1 MAQLELYPGIIF
13 TIPTAPPK
21 AEIINGWKTKKDQ
34 RWERYEIPMI
44 ALPTGTSIRLDE
56 IDPQIVEELYE
67 SEHEDVRKFIDED
80 NARCTNGV
88 WFMNNGTATYITGYH
103 YEYLQWY
110 SLDVGAPF
118 YSDKDRRWYYFT
130 QLCFEDMECMGELY
144 GKKRRDGFS
153 HRCMSITLASAR
165 KTFNAEYGMMSK
177 TGGDAKELFA
187 KLIFAFKKYPSFYK
201 PQVASAEDIQ
211 KELFFKEPSKRI
223 SHKNRR
229 TVHGVSLETKIN
241 WRNTRENSYDG
252 LKVKVLS
259 GDECFHPDTKIL
271 CEGYV
276 FRKISDIKIGDKVI
290 VEGGDLKKVYKTFR
304 GEDEMFLIHQPYAKD
319 YIVSAKHRLVL
330 EQRIKKDSTKD
341 DGEKLYTPPEF
352 IALMKNRKKLTYAT
366 RASMLPMPAQQNEI
380 PPYLFG
386 LWIGDGVKSNAK
398 IVCNP
403 VEDPEVVE
411 YIYAY
416 AKENNYNVSVDNI
429 SEKCHVLGLIMK
441 LKGRTR
447 ENPFVK
453 ELKRLKCYK
462 NKHIPK
468 GYLVNSEENRLQLL
482 AGIIDSDGY
491 YSDRGF
497 FEIGMSKKNIIEDIY
512 FLSKSLGFSVS
523 EIKESKSNFKTNVYK
538 ICISGEAWR
547 IPTKVKRKRDTR
559 RKLKYKF
566 RKNRI
571 EVHPIGIGKYVGIQ
585 LFAFSDNERKLILE
599 DFTLSMNCA
608 KLEKDVSFRKWLAV
622 ASTCLTQG
630 RKIIGKA
637 LMGSSVE
644 EAEKGGKEFKE
655 VWMNS
660 NPLER
665 DLNGRTISGLYR
677 YFTPAEDGLE
687 GFIDEYGMSV
697 METPAKPVMGIDG
710 QLIKIGAIE
719 YLENVLKSKKEAGD
733 MIGYYEAKRQFPRT
747 EADMFLDPK
756 NETASLPVEKIYQQ
770 IEINNGFPTL
780 PIRQGNFQWK
790 DGLQDTYVVF
800 HDDPKGRWL
809 VYWMP
814 KPEDRSKWVLLR
826 GLKSPSFKDFGCFGL
841 DPYDHKLT
849 SEGKGSNAASHGY
862 RKFDHMD
869 PLFSDIFVTE
879 YLARPMDPYEMYED
893 ILMQCVFYGWPVLGE
908 SNKPG
913 CMTYFENRGYFNY
926 LMMRPAATHTDWS
939 EENQESPWI
948 PTTGDAVRNSLV
960 SYLRAYIYQKI
971 GLNEQ
976 TKKPGN
982 MVFNRTLQDW
992 LVFKGEGQ
1000 WTDWDLTVSTMLAIA
1015 GSLDYKP
1022 KKKEVKNMQFF
1033 PVFGKDGRQIN
1044 PHSDRPVSD
1053 NPLVVPFGR

>member
-1 MAQLELYPGIIF
+1 MAQLELYPGIVF
-13 TIPTAPPK
+13 SIPTAPPK

-80 NARCTNGV
+80 NARCTHGV
-88 WFMNNGTATYITGYH
+88 WFMNNGTPTYITGYH

-118 YSDKDRRWYYFT
+118 YSDKDRRWYYFVDY
-130 QLCFEDMECMGELY
+130 CFKDPECMGMLY

-165 KTFNAEYGMMSK
+165 KSFDAEYGMMSK
-177 TGGDAKELFA
+177 TGDDAKRLFA
-187 KLIFAFKKYPSFYK
+187 KLILAFKKYPSFYK

-211 KELFFKEPSKRI
+211 KELFFKEPAKRV
-223 SHKNRR
+223 SQKNRR

-252 LKVKVLS
+252 SKVKILT
-259 GDECFHPDTKIL
+259 GDE
-271 CEGYV
+271 V
-276 FRKISDIKIGDKVI
+276 
-290 VEGGDLKKVYKTFR
+290 
-304 GEDEMFLIHQPYAKD
+304 
-319 YIVSAKHRLVL
+319 
-330 EQRIKKDSTKD
+330 
-341 DGEKLYTPPEF
+341 
-352 IALMKNRKKLTYAT
+352 
-366 RASMLPMPAQQNEI
+366 
-380 PPYLFG
+380 
-386 LWIGDGVKSNAK
+386 
-398 IVCNP
+398 
-403 VEDPEVVE
+403 
-411 YIYAY
+411 
-416 AKENNYNVSVDNI
+416 
-429 SEKCHVLGLIMK
+429 
-441 LKGRTR
+441 
-447 ENPFVK
+447 
-453 ELKRLKCYK
+453 
-462 NKHIPK
+462 
-468 GYLVNSEENRLQLL
+468 
-482 AGIIDSDGY
+482 
-491 YSDRGF
+491 
-497 FEIGMSKKNIIEDIY
+497 
-512 FLSKSLGFSVS
+512 
-523 EIKESKSNFKTNVYK
+523 
-538 ICISGEAWR
+538 
-547 IPTKVKRKRDTR
+547 
-559 RKLKYKF
+559 
-566 RKNRI
+566 
-571 EVHPIGIGKYVGIQ
+571 
-585 LFAFSDNERKLILE
+585 
-599 DFTLSMNCA
+599 A
-608 KLEKDVSFRKWLAV
+608 KLERDVSFRKWFAV
-622 ASTCLTQG
+622 ASTSLTQG
-630 RKIIGKA
+630 RKIFGKA

-655 VWMNS
+655 VWANS

-665 DLNGRTISGLYR
+665 DLNGRTLSGLYR

-733 MIGYYEAKRQFPRT
+733 MIGYYESKRQFPRT

-862 RKFDHMD
+862 RKFDHLD